1 MILQNILQDILYLPT
16 MQCWL
21 PNQFACGFFLNHD
34 IPYECRQERGYYY
47 LDEVLEFSFPKNF
60 SLGDKSAR
68 TRERQL
74 VINNLVQL
82 IDDTVDRIAEKMM
95 VKIRIEINQL
105 FVDICVIRFPEPP
118 PLVRQGAVIALESI
132 EDFFWAHSQPQGN

>member
-74 VINNLVQL
+74 VINNL
-82 IDDTVDRIAEKMM
+82 
-95 VKIRIEINQL
+95 
-105 FVDICVIRFPEPP
+105 DICVIRFPEPP